1 MASVFSHYAATRDRY
16 YNSSSPAPSIIRPQE
31 ELPRPMNCEWTL
43 EQKISNIT
51 CIVRILYTFDT
62 RGDNQCLAKL
72 PHAIPIRTVVM
83 PDGSQIGE
91 TQLKTCLQAVLKA
104 SPEIYSE
111 EMDYT
116 VYAFDPSEQGS
127 PRVGHGK
134 LSQIVRGNESQE
146 EEQAMVTGLVKNNL
160 VLLATSQQVQDSLE
174 VRLALTPVQTR
185 EVNDG
190 GFRSPFGQ
198 DRAQSPRM
206 TEYPDFNGLFNKID
220 PRLLSMLQNATNGGI
235 QGSVSSSDALQRF
248 MNSSGASNNA
258 HSGQPSTSTNFI
270 SLQPVSTDSRPPSP
284 ALSVGSS
291 ISNIDRRAF
300 KRSASNISQSNL
312 HLIPEEQSLR
322 NQIDEYMS
330 GEENLPKRARVMQIE
345 RPGKTVLNKKGDLR
359 VAASAAAS
367 VRMHQPTAVRP
378 QGYSTQ
384 NLEEPPRLPTPVP
397 QGNKLLQRR
406 TSTLRSSL
414 HAETSFSQT
423 SDGRSPFSEVNL
435 PSLPNSAVTS
445 PEAMFHQPATPEGLG
460 SSPPEIHGLDGCPS
474 SPALP
479 PLPIHEDSG
488 FMSGGNFPDMSEIE
502 NDLQRYSS
510 PVPGSMQPPRKQ
522 RQKSANNRSRPSS
535 VLQNS
540 TPNIRISA
548 LSQKKALNAIG
559 MKRPQLPSSDIF
571 LGSEANKRSRGRPK
585 QDKEEKRPTWD
596 KERRRESMA
605 ARLAVSVAN
614 GEVPP
619 YCHNCGVIETPTWRR
634 AWSKL
639 HSGEPPALAIPKGGV
654 KDDGAIIGAEVV
666 ELDPETEKSVL
677 FRIYKKTLLPEDKD
691 FEAISLCNRE
701 LNLMRLIYIT
711 NCCSLWSLVEN

>member
-1 MASVFSHYAATRDRY
+1 MASGFSHYTTTRDRF

-31 ELPRPMNCEWTL
+31 ELPRPMNHEWIL
-43 EQKISNIT
+43 EQETSYIR

-62 RGDNQCLAKL
+62 RGDNQCLAKVA
-72 PHAIPIRTVVM
+72 HAIPIRAVVM

-111 EMDYT
+111 GMDYT

-127 PRVGHGK
+127 PRVGHGR
-134 LSQIVRGNESQE
+134 LSQIIRGNDSQE

-160 VLLATSQQVQDSLE
+160 VLLATSQHVLNSLE
-174 VRLALTPVQTR
+174 IRLALTPVQTR

-190 GFRSPFGQ
+190 GYRSPFAQ

-206 TEYPDFNGLFNKID
+206 TEYPDFNGLLNKID
-220 PRLLSMLQNATNGGI
+220 PRFLTMLQNATNAGI
-235 QGSVSSSDALQRF
+235 QGSVSGSDVLQRF
-248 MNSSGASNNA
+248 MNASGASNNA
-258 HSGQPSTSTNFI
+258 HSRRPSTSTNFT
-270 SLQPVSTDSRPPSP
+270 SFQPIPSDSRAPSP

-291 ISNIDRRAF
+291 VSNVDRRVF
-300 KRSASNISQSNL
+300 KRSASSVSQSNL
-312 HLIPEEQSLR
+312 HLLPEQQSSR
-322 NQIDEYMS
+322 NQVDGYIS

-378 QGYSTQ
+378 QGHSSQ

-414 HAETSFSQT
+414 HAETSFSQM
-423 SDGRSPFSEVNL
+423 SDARSPFSEVNL

-445 PEAMFHQPATPEGLG
+445 PEAMFLQTATPEGLG
-460 SSPPEIHGLDGCPS
+460 SSPPEIPRIDGCAS
-474 SPALP
+474 SPTLP

-488 FMSGGNFPDMSEIE
+488 FMSGGNFPEMSEIE
-502 NDLQRYSS
+502 NDIQRYSS
-510 PVPGSMQPPRKQ
+510 PVPGSMHPPRKQ
-522 RQKSANNRSRPSS
+522 QNKSANNRSKPSG

-540 TPNIRISA
+540 TPNIQGPS
-548 LSQKKALNAIG
+548 LSQKKAMNAIG
-559 MKRPQLPSSDIF
+559 LKKPPSSDVF
-571 LGSEANKRSRGRPK
+571 LGSEGNKRSKGRPRMSA
-585 QDKEEKRPTWD
+585 DEKRPAWD
-596 KERRRESMA
+596 KERRREAMA
-605 ARLAVSVAN
+605 ARLADSVAN

-639 HSGEPPALAIPKGGV
+639 HTGEPPALIIPKGGV
-654 KDDGAIIGAEVV
+654 KEDGAIIGAEVV
-666 ELDPETEKSVL
+666 KLDLETGKSLL
-677 FRIYKKTLLPEDKD
+677 FRIYKKTLLAEDKN
-691 FEAISLCNRE
+691 FEAISLCNRR
-701 LNLMRLIYIT
+701 LNLMYLVCVA
-711 NCCSLWSLVEN
+711 NCCSLRSVVED